1 MSSFEEFMKKLMEV
15 GTKPI
20 PSSKEGVSLYIPK
33 PNPGV
38 IGRLM
43 QSYGL
48 NRKAFADKFGL
59 TLEELE
65 DLERRF

>member
-1 MSSFEEFMKKLMEV
+1 MSSFEEFMKKLKALDS
-15 GTKPI
+15 KPI
-20 PSSKEGVSLYIPK
+20 PSSNEGVPLDIPK
-33 PNPGV
+33 PKPGV

-43 QSYGL
+43 RSYGL
-48 NRKAFADKFGL
+48 NRKAFADKFDL